1 MRTVATLFIVSFIA
15 LAAALVGPAAQPS
28 LVCPAEIKVEQK
40 AGELPGGWKS
50 FMMPSPHRWVNVIFS
65 DGDPTKRA
73 ELAPTRKRTEK
84 GASIETWVF
93 DPSPA
98 GIWLSCSYS
107 GTSLVAAQK
116 LPDNIRSCDVEYDK
130 RFATPVATKV
140 TCK

>member
-1 MRTVATLFIVSFIA
+1 MRTVATVFIVSFIV
-15 LAAALVGPAAQPS
+15 LVAASGSSSAQPP
-28 LVCPAEIKVEQK
+28 LVCPAEIKVDQR
-40 AGELPGGWKS
+40 AGELPAGWKT
-50 FMMPSPHRWVNVIFS
+50 FVIPSPHRWVNVIFS
-65 DGDPTKRA
+65 DGDPSKQA

-93 DPSPA
+93 EPSPA
-98 GIWLSCSYS
+98 GIWLSCSYT

-116 LPDNIRSCDVEYDK
+116 LPDNIKSCDVEYDK